1 LLKPSE
7 VCALFAVAREVMA
20 IVAEA
25 HGQADSGD
33 VDNVENP
40 WVVKNTF
47 IDIDQQGN
55 SLNERSRVL
64 RKTRTDPDD
73 EVRFLLPRLPCMAPP
88 TCAPHAEVPAEFEA
102 EAEAEDEVEA
112 EADGEVERGDAIS
125 ERDLEYASSESTND
139 CSSVGHA
146 DGEPCIHTPELTP
159 RRPESPWGS
168 GATPSSSSDTPPRYY
183 SQAELQQHLEEHHR
197 MASAAWLPQWVPT
210 TPTTRVPATP
220 TTRTAVE
227 VAAASVTQSPA
238 GPPDQITFT
247 LRLASKG
254 DLGVVWRSA
263 EATSDGKL
271 MVDRVI
277 TGSTLEAWNRRC
289 SEGGSAAGK
298 RVAPGAVLLAVN
310 DQTTR
315 QAMLDE
321 CKEKMLLKLTFKPV
335 AAESV
340 LKASTAPFQSART
353 LCTGLMNASSERR
366 IPIQIHG
373 HL

>member
-7 VCALFAVAREVMA
+7 VGALFAVAREVMA

-33 VDNVENP
+33 VDNVEHP

-55 SLNERSRVL
+55 SLNERARVL

-73 EVRFLLPRLPCMAPP
+73 EVRFLLPRLPRMAPP
-88 TCAPHAEVPAEFEA
+88 TCASHAEVPAEVET
-102 EAEAEDEVEA
+102 EAEAEDAVEA

-146 DGEPCIHTPELTP
+146 IGEPCIHTPELTP

-168 GATPSSSSDTPPRYY
+168 RATPSSSSDTPPRYY

-197 MASAAWLPQWVPT
+197 MASAAWLPQWIPT
-210 TPTTRVPATP
+210 TPTTRTP
-220 TTRTAVE
+220 

-263 EATSDGKL
+263 EASSDIKL

-321 CKEKMLLKLTFKPV
+321 CKEKMLLKLTFQPV

-340 LKASTAPFQSART
+340 LKASAAPFQSTRT
-353 LCTGLMNASSERR
+353 LCSGLMNASSERR